1 MCSGLPC
8 WFLCHSAP
16 FHIFYDA
23 VFPAVVAA
31 AASVDFCQRLPKNE
45 SCLNDSGTKRSVMAR
60 SGDALHPVT
69 LVRRISRVWNQYSFG
84 CFWFSLGT
92 IYLFRFFSIQPR
104 PSLPLLLHSLHSFI
118 SVLAAQAHRASSS
131 LASITRLH
139 RAATWGLLELALLC

>member
-1 MCSGLPC
+1 MCSGLPR
-8 WFLCHSAP
+8 WFLCHSAL

-45 SCLNDSGTKRSVMAR
+45 YRLNDSGTKRSVMAR

-92 IYLFRFFSIQPR
+92 IYLFRFFLYSHCLYYFILSILLSVSLLRRLIVRRR
-104 PSLPLLLHSLHSFI
+104 P
-118 SVLAAQAHRASSS
+118 
-131 LASITRLH
+131 
-139 RAATWGLLELALLC
+139 